1 VADVWLS
8 ALYQAG
14 ALWLYITFSIYV
26 AMSVVTSSL
35 VLLASPTDIE
45 SSLKLNLQDLSM
57 ALVFI
62 QMPVF
67 VLVSWAVL

>member
-1 VADVWLS
+1 MADVWLS

>member
-1 VADVWLS
+1 MWLS

>member
-1 VADVWLS
+1 VWLS

>member
-1 VADVWLS
+1 MCLS